1 MKTLP
6 FDFHRCAPLRPDA
19 HCRQCLRFDRL
30 PGQTRGERTPCVS
43 RSGSQDDSCTYIPM
57 PKEIKPCR

>member
-1 MKTLP
+1 MNPLP
-6 FDFHRCAPLRPDA
+6 YDYHRCAPLHPDA

-30 PGQTRGERTPCVS
+30 PGQTWGERTPCVS

-57 PKEIKPCR
+57 PKEIKPCQ